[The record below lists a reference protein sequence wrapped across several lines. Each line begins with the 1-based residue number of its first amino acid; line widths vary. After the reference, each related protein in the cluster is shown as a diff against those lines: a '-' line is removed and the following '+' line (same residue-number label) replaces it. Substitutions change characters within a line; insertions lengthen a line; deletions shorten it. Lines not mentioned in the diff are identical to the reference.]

1 MTVLGPLGFT
11 APWLLLGLLAL
22 PVLWF
27 LLRAVPP
34 APVRRRFPGVALL
47 LGLADEEAQAER
59 TPWWLLLLRMAA
71 LAAVI
76 LGFAGPVLNPAV
88 EAAPGGR
95 LLIVEDGSWASAR
108 DWPARAERMERALT
122 EAAAAGR
129 PAAVLIL
136 TDPPGGAPA
145 FTDAGDLA
153 AQLPGLAPKP
163 WEPGAAAPPPPEGAF
178 ETLWLSDGLARE
190 GREALARALLA
201 RGALHVWQPE
211 APVLAL
217 GRARVEGAEV
227 VVPLKAS
234 AAPLTPLD
242 LRAVGP
248 DPAGVERELARLSL
262 APGEAEARFD
272 LPPELRN
279 RVARFEIAGLRSA
292 GAVSLTDDAVKRR
305 KVALVG
311 AGPAREGLA
320 LLDPLHYLREALAPS
335 ADLLEG
341 ALEDMLAAK
350 PDVIVLADSAPG
362 PAADRLAE
370 WVEEGGLLLR
380 FAGPRMAAEDAAAD
394 PLLPVR
400 IRAGGRTVGGAM
412 SWGAPRKLAPFAPGS
427 LFAGLAVPEEV
438 EVRAQLMAEPGPEL
452 AERSLASLADGTPLI
467 TRAAFGTGEIVLFHV
482 TANAE
487 WSSLPLSGL
496 FPQMLARLAISARG
510 AAAPGGSEL
519 AGRVWQPLRLV
530 DAFGQVSGAE
540 AAAGVAGED
549 LAEALSAG
557 PGAATPPG
565 IYAAEG
571 RAVALNAVPEG
582 RALAP
587 ATWPAGAQREVAS
600 ALAPMP
606 LKGAA
611 LGLGLGLLLLDILA
625 AMAVSGRLRGPRGA
639 ALGLLL
645 LALWPVLWPV
655 PGARAEDAMPEE
667 RAIAA
672 ASNVVLAAMPSGD
685 AEVDR
690 IALAGL
696 RGLSDTLAMRTT
708 VEPSEPMQIDL
719 ARDDLALFSLIYWP
733 VTAGQPA
740 PSPEGYA
747 KLNRYLRGGGMIL
760 FDTRDAD
767 LAEMSATPAGQRLQA
782 LAAPLDIPPL
792 EPIPPDHILTRTFY
806 LLQTFPGRY
815 DGSIWVEA
823 APPEAAAA
831 EGMPFRQLNDG
842 VTPVVIGGNDWAAA
856 WAQDA
861 RGMPMFPVGRGLSG
875 ERQREVALRFGVNLV
890 MHVLTGNYK
899 SDQVHVPA
907 LLERLGQ

>member
-71 LAAVI
+71 LGAVI
-76 LGFAGPVLNPAV
+76 IGFAGPVLNPAV

-108 DWPARAERMERALT
+108 DWPARVARMERALT

-129 PAAVLIL
+129 PAAVLVL

-145 FTDAGDLA
+145 FAEAADLV
-153 AQLPGLAPKP
+153 AQLPGAAPKP
-163 WEPGAAAPPPPEGAF
+163 WEPAAAVPPLPEGAF
-178 ETLWLSDGLARE
+178 ETLWLSDGLARA
-190 GREALARALLA
+190 GREALARALMA

-227 VVPLKAS
+227 LVPLKAS
-234 AAPLTPLD
+234 AARGAPVD
-242 LRAVGP
+242 LRAMGP
-248 DPAGVERELARLSL
+248 DPAGVERELARVSL
-262 APGEAEARFD
+262 APDEAEARFD

-305 KVALVG
+305 KVALVS

-350 PDVIVLADSAPG
+350 PDVIVLADTAPG
-362 PAADRLAE
+362 PAVDRLAE

-400 IRAGGRTVGGAM
+400 IRAGGRSVGGAM

-427 LFAGLAVPEEV
+427 LFAGLSVPEEV

-467 TRAAFGTGEIVLFHV
+467 TRAAFGAGEIVLFHV

-487 WSSLPLSGL
+487 WSTLPLSGL
-496 FPQMLARLAISARG
+496 FPQMLARLAVSARG
-510 AAAPGGSEL
+510 AAAPGVGEL

-530 DAFGQVSGAE
+530 DAFGQVAGAD
-540 AAAGVAGED
+540 AAAGVAGE
-549 LAEALSAG
+549 ALGAALNAG

-565 IYAAEG
+565 IYVAEG
-571 RAVALNAVPEG
+571 RAVALNAVPAE

-587 ATWPAGAQREVAS
+587 AIWPAGTLRELAT

-645 LALWPVLWPV
+645 LALWPA
-655 PGARAEDAMPEE
+655 PGARAEAPMPEE

-672 ASNVVLAAMPSGD
+672 ASNVVLAAMPTGD

-733 VTAGQPA
+733 VTADQPA
-740 PSPEGYA
+740 PGPEGYA

-806 LLQTFPGRY
+806 LLQNFPGRY
-815 DGSIWVEA
+815 DGTIWVEA
-823 APPEAAAA
+823 APAEAAAA

-890 MHVLTGNYK
+890 MQVLTGNYK